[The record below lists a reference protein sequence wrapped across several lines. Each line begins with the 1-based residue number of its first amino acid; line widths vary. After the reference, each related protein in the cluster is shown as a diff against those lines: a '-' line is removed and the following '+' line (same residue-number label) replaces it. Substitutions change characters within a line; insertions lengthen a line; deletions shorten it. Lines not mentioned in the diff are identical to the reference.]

1 MRKMNFV
8 MNKNERAITLIA
20 LVITIIVIM
29 ILAGTSIS
37 MIMGQNGVI
46 SNSIQAKMKNE
57 LAEYKEQYNLFL
69 IDKKMENS
77 EFDEETLFAGKDII
91 LRKMEKLVQSR
102 IFAPK

>member
-1 MRKMNFV
+1 MYFV

-57 LAEYKEQYNLFL
+57 LAEYKEQYNKYFL
-69 IDKKMENS
+69 SNY
-77 EFDEETLFAGKDII
+77 FNFHTQI
-91 LRKMEKLVQSR
+91 LMFFLVASLSHT
-102 IFAPK
+102 PHGL